1 MHTRVRRRA
10 EIQNQKLLA
19 RRAIPRRGTF
29 VFPGRYLDGEIV
41 SALGEIEIVARQH
54 RDVSPPPRRFPQFPR
69 SGDDADT
76 TERSGSLGHARA
88 RARR

>member
-41 SALGEIEIVARQH
+41 SALGEIEIVARQP
-54 RDVSPPPRRFPQFPR
+54 RDVSPRRFSQFPR